1 MPDNPKLPPGPFA
14 LPDHRVLELS
24 GRDAGAFAHA
34 QFMND
39 VAGLA
44 VGRWQWNGWLTP
56 KGRVVALFALLKLDA
71 ERLWLLLPDVD
82 PEEFAQKLQ
91 RFVFRSKVSIRARPD
106 CMVTGGFTAPVHARG
121 ADIHA
126 LPVAD
131 AVHVELDLG
140 GSGGLRALWIDAAAM
155 ASTEAEAVK
164 AGAADGTR
172 PFPARTMESLHWKA
186 FDIRHGLPRL
196 PPSQAEQWTP
206 QMLSLERL
214 RAFSVKKGC
223 YPGQEIVARTHFLGQ
238 AKRGLAL
245 LETAAPVEAGSEVRD
260 SERAVGTACSTTANL
275 ALAVLPQAGVA
286 GPLTADG
293 IELREL
299 PLLDGLAR

>member
-1 MPDNPKLPPGPFA
+1 MPDNPKLPAGPFA

-44 VGRWQWNGWLTP
+44 VGQWQWNGWLTP

-82 PEEFAQKLQ
+82 PEELAQKLQ
-91 RFVFRSKVSIRARPD
+91 RFVFRSKVVIRPRPD
-106 CMVTGGFTAPVHARG
+106 CRVTGGFAIPAHARG

-126 LPVAD
+126 RPLLD
-131 AVHVELDLG
+131 AVHLELDLG
-140 GSGGLRALWIDAAAM
+140 GAGGARALWIDAVE
-155 ASTEAEAVK
+155 SEALH
-164 AGAADGTR
+164 GADPTPGET
-172 PFPARTMESLHWKA
+172 PESLHWKT
-186 FDIRHGLPRL
+186 FDTRHGLPRL

-206 QMLSLERL
+206 QMLSLDRL
-214 RAFSVKKGC
+214 HAFSVKKGC
-223 YPGQEIVARTHFLGQ
+223 YPGQEIVARTHYLGQ

-245 LETAAPVEAGSEVRD
+245 LESTVPIEAGIEVHDGDR
-260 SERAVGTACSTTANL
+260 VIGTVCSAAAGL
-275 ALAVLPQAGVA
+275 ALAVLPQASAA
-286 GPLTADG
+286 GALTANG
-293 IELREL
+293 TALGEL

>member
-1 MPDNPKLPPGPFA
+1 MPDNPTLPAGPFD

-82 PEEFAQKLQ
+82 PEDLAAKLR
-91 RFVFRSKVSIRARPD
+91 RFVFRSKVVIRPRPD
-106 CMVTGGFTAPVHARG
+106 CRVTGGFVAPTQARD
-121 ADIHA
+121 AHIHA
-126 LPVAD
+126 SGED
-131 AVHVELDLG
+131 HVELDFG
-140 GSGGLRALWIDAAAM
+140 AEDGPRALSIDTAKEDAPPTAGQAM
-155 ASTEAEAVK
+155 DESE
-164 AGAADGTR
+164 D
-172 PFPARTMESLHWKA
+172 ARHWKA
-186 FDIRHGLPRL
+186 FDTRHGLPRL

-238 AKRGLAL
+238 AKRGLVL
-245 LETAAPVEAGSEVRD
+245 LEAAAPVEPGTEVRLDDQAIGTTCSAAGSLV
-260 SERAVGTACSTTANL
+260 
-275 ALAVLPQAGVA
+275 LAVLPQARDSGA
-286 GPLTADG
+286 MAADG
-293 IELREL
+293 IALREL
-299 PLLDGLAR
+299 PLMEGLAR